1 MKVQIVL
8 ALAVGTMATV
18 GALTVA
24 TPALAQRQPGGNNQL
39 PLPGPDY
46 WQGVRPGGGGGY
58 YGGWGGGWGGG
69 GGGTIAGSYLQGLG
83 SAIQAQ
89 GQYNLMT
96 AQGAVYAEQA
106 RSADIDNRMKA
117 TETYFQMRQVNRAA
131 REAERGPRPT
141 QEDWVRFA
149 KQREPKPLTTS
160 ELDPIS
166 GSIEWP
172 QLLQAEVYAPY
183 REELDKLFAERSA
196 VGGSIGTTNF
206 EQINNTANA
215 MLKELK
221 KHIRDYSPST
231 YMVARRFIE
240 GLGFESHRATIAP
253 DPQAG

>member
-1 MKVQIVL
+1 MKIQIAF
-8 ALAVGTMATV
+8 ALAVV
-18 GALTVA
+18 GSLVA
-24 TPALAQRQPGGNNQL
+24 ASSALAQRQQPGANQL
-39 PLPGPDY
+39 PLPAPDY
-46 WQGVRPGGGGGY
+46 WQGVRPGGGY
-58 YGGWGGGWGGG
+58 YGGWGGWGGG
-69 GGGTIAGSYLQGLG
+69 GYGGGTIAGSYLQGLG
-83 SAIQAQ
+83 SAIQAA

-141 QEDWVRFA
+141 PEDWVRYA

-172 QLLQAEVYAPY
+172 EILLAEVYTPY
-183 REELDKLFAERSA
+183 REQLEKLFAERSA
-196 VGGSIGTTNF
+196 VGGSLGTTNF
-206 EQINNTANA
+206 DKIHGTADA

-221 KHIRDYSPST
+221 KHIKEYSPSN

-240 GLGFESHRATIAP
+240 GLGFEAHRATLLP
-253 DPQAG
+253 EPHAG